1 MNSIVL
7 ESIEAEANAAQESYG
22 DFASMHEGYG
32 VLAEEVAELLEAIR
46 LKAGDPKRAGQIR
59 REAIQVAAV
68 AARMAEQCKRVTR

>member
-7 ESIEAEANAAQESYG
+7 ESIEAEANASQESYG

-46 LKAGDPKRAGQIR
+46 LKAGDPKRSGQIR

-68 AARMAEQCKRVTR
+68 AARMAEQAKRVTR